1 MTQFKSNVQYQNN
14 FMWTLVSPVVAM
26 LVAIPLSV
34 ALVTNI
40 IHKELAADLTSLKQA
55 QTTQMAPASAYQTAS
70 ATQND
75 CTGTSVAQAAPAS
88 TTQPVVQTASASM
101 SSKTWANPMH
111 SGYAKSYTHVSNS
124 YTSTN
129 TKNVIVDSYNNNS
142 KNYSKTKNVNSGN
155 TASTTVNSTT
165 TNTASG
171 GSVINSSTSANTTSV
186 NGDKNHTGV
195 YNNQSSSA
203 TNTTTTVGSNNGNNS
218 HNNNG
223 SYNDVDIDSHDKTK
237 VNVDSHDKTGTFNSN
252 NGNFSHNLNG
262 NKVKVD

>member
-1 MTQFKSNVQYQNN
+1 MAQFKSNVQNQNN

-40 IHKELAADLTSLKQA
+40 IHKELAADVTSLKQTQA
-55 QTTQMAPASAYQTAS
+55 TQMAPAAYQTAS
-70 ATQND
+70 ATHSD

-88 TTQPVVQTASASM
+88 TTSPVVQTASVSM
-101 SSKTWANPMH
+101 PSNSWANPMH

-124 YTSTN
+124 YTSTS
-129 TKNVIVDSYNNNS
+129 TKNIIVDSYNNNS

-155 TASTTVNSTT
+155 TTSTTVNSMT

-203 TNTTTTVGSNNGNNS
+203 TNTTTTIGSNNTKNVS
-218 HNNNG
+218 
-223 SYNDVDIDSHDKTK
+223 IDSHDKTK
-237 VNVDSHDKTGTFNSN
+237 VDVDVDSHDKTGTFNSN
-252 NGNFSHNLNG
+252 NGNFSN